1 MPTTPTDRM
10 KEIAQASQE
19 FLYIVSIEKINS
31 ILGLS
36 HGFLLEHL

>member
-19 FLYIVSIEKINS
+19 FLYIVSVEKINS
-31 ILGLS
+31 IFGLS